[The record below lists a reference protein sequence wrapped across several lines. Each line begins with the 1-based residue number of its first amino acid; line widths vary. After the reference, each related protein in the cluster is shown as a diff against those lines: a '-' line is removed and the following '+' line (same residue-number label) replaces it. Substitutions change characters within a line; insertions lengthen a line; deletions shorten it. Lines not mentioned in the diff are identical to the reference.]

1 MSRGKRKTT
10 VTPQLPEPKVK
21 PEDDQIL
28 VIKTASCLSSSGRSE
43 LTYKQGS
50 DAEKQILIK
59 IHSNTGNGYFND
71 EWLCIEELHKKLLP
85 HKIAFGAWLIR
96 TLYEGKSVN
105 TLHFVFAALL
115 AEGFLIKDEQNSRQY
130 RLGDVEE
137 FMERTQALIQVSES
151 KDKSKAKTQIKISD
165 IADVQS
171 SETAIQSSH
180 VADEESLLDVLLQ
193 AS

>member
-1 MSRGKRKTT
+1 M
-10 VTPQLPEPKVK
+10 
-21 PEDDQIL
+21 
-28 VIKTASCLSSSGRSE
+28 
-43 LTYKQGS
+43 
-50 DAEKQILIK
+50 
-59 IHSNTGNGYFND
+59 
-71 EWLCIEELHKKLLP
+71 
-85 HKIAFGAWLIR
+85 
-96 TLYEGKSVN
+96 
-105 TLHFVFAALL
+105 FAALL